1 MKIGSLGRVA
11 LLASS
16 IMIGA
21 VAGCGAGGP
30 DTDYGLSRGT
40 SLNGTAAFAE
50 MLRGRGFTV
59 RAAVRLTD
67 ELAKWSDGLV
77 RFAPYPG
84 PPEADEAKWFTRWLE
99 EDPDRWL
106 IYVVRDFDTAAEYWK
121 QIRDA
126 IPEADQPERRAEA
139 EENRAR
145 EAGWVHEL
153 PEKPKK
159 TGDARE
165 WFAVEAGA
173 VRPKFARS
181 WRARGPR
188 TSTAVQPPCG
198 FMKRSCVER
207 GPFCSRAMARRCCR
221 QEFDRSSACL
231 DHRQRLVLAERSP
244 GQPGSPRAVPRG
256 GRLAGA

>member
-139 EENRAR
+139 EENRAGR
-145 EAGWVHEL
+145 PAGCTSFRRS
-153 PEKPKK
+153 PKRRA
-159 TGDARE
+159 TPASGSRSRPARR
-165 WFAVEAGA
+165 
-173 VRPKFARS
+173 RPKFARS

-207 GPFCSRAMARRCCR
+207 GPFCSRAMARRSLSTR
-221 QEFDRSSACL
+221 VRSVVRMS
-231 DHRQRLVLAERSP
+231 
-244 GQPGSPRAVPRG
+244 
-256 GRLAGA
+256 